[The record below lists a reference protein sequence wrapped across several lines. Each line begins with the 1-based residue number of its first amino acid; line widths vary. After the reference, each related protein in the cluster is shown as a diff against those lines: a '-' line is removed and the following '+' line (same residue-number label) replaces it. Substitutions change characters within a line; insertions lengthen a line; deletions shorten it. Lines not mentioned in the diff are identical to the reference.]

1 MFTMENAL
9 IVALSQACRY
19 LRDPGLDPRVKQF
32 LKRELGS
39 ELGNFLGGLFRHFVR
54 RGLPPSPA
62 GSRQTSP
69 SSTARRTP
77 TKALA
82 FTEAPEQKFFKLAD
96 TFVKHVLR

>member
-39 ELGNFLGGLFRHFVR
+39 ELVSIGINPLGPKG
-54 RGLPPSPA
+54 SP
-62 GSRQTSP
+62 
-69 SSTARRTP
+69 
-77 TKALA
+77 
-82 FTEAPEQKFFKLAD
+82 FEE
-96 TFVKHVLR
+96 

>member
-39 ELGNFLGGLFRHFVR
+39 ELVSIYSSLLPSRYLGRH
-54 RGLPPSPA
+54 A
-62 GSRQTSP
+62 
-69 SSTARRTP
+69 TP
-77 TKALA
+77 HHKGEALRDDPNHGCKG
-82 FTEAPEQKFFKLAD
+82 E
-96 TFVKHVLR
+96 

>member
-1 MFTMENAL
+1 MIPTSPGL
-9 IVALSQACRY
+9 ALSH
-19 LRDPGLDPRVKQF
+19 
-32 LKRELGS
+32 S
-39 ELGNFLGGLFRHFVR
+39 EQSRSDIFCDVDASFFFCFFFHFKGNFLGGLFRHFVR

-69 SSTARRTP
+69 SSAAKRTP

-96 TFVKHVLR
+96 TFVKQVLR